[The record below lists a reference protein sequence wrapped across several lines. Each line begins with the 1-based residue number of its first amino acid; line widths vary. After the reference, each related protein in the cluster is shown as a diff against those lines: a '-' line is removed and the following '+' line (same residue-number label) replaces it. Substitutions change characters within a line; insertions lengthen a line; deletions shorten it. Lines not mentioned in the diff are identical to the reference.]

1 MPFGASSTIKAAR
14 RAGASVGGCPQGTVS
29 VPMESKP
36 APAGSPNPRQMT
48 CPQGATR
55 APGGTSCCQKTAGSG
70 VSFPSVGGGGGAGGV
85 AGGGSGGWA
94 PSAVARPDLTAINP
108 TAEYDPEMAKAL
120 ADQRGYTDTLK
131 SGTGH
136 VFDVM
141 TQRMADNLESQVIQA
156 RTAAEGAG
164 IPFDEASFRSQAQRD
179 INSGLATEKL
189 GRESQIGASIGA
201 STAAAGAQAGD
212 RANRLGIDLSA
223 KSTTEQQKLAR
234 YGIDVT
240 KYGVDAQAATS
251 ANNALLAFYSQL
263 MGGMLSQNFSSS
275 TSYS

>member
-1 MPFGASSTIKAAR
+1 
-14 RAGASVGGCPQGTVS
+14 
-29 VPMESKP
+29 
-36 APAGSPNPRQMT
+36 
-48 CPQGATR
+48 
-55 APGGTSCCQKTAGSG
+55 
-70 VSFPSVGGGGGAGGV
+70 
-85 AGGGSGGWA
+85 
-94 PSAVARPDLTAINP
+94 VARPDLTAINP